1 MAEREPHGP
10 GGRTASL
17 ILVLLTVASSL
28 TPLWAEQWKWISSL
42 GAAFVGGAGLWFTWK
57 ANRRADDAVARAI
70 AADQRSAEA
79 HEWERAEREQAE
91 RAREA
96 RRPVEEWVAAMKKEH
111 SVGRW
116 FPIFEPEWEMAH
128 AAARLDLAEV
138 DDKLA
143 AHRMGR
149 ARIR

>member
-1 MAEREPHGP
+1 MAEREPHGT
-10 GGRTASL
+10 GGRTANL

-28 TPLWAEQWKWISSL
+28 TPLWAEHWKWISSL
-42 GAAFVGGAGLWFTWK
+42 GASFVGGAGLWFTWK

-116 FPIFEPEWEMAH
+116 FPIF
-128 AAARLDLAEV
+128 
-138 DDKLA
+138 
-143 AHRMGR
+143 
-149 ARIR
+149 